1 LLCIGF
7 AIERLTTYGASM
19 RIAYEHLHHGPA
31 DNFGPEMPIDKRI
44 DRAAAKNVSLK
55 SFGYRYQNG
64 SG

>member
-1 LLCIGF
+1 
-7 AIERLTTYGASM
+7 M
-19 RIAYEHLHHGPA
+19 RIAYDHLRHGPA

-55 SFGYRYQNG
+55 SFGYRYQSG